1 VLSDLICKRWLFCCS
16 GEAGEPYAREG
27 LKLKFYVVVFGL
39 TCWLQLE
46 LTPLILSPSLSS
58 PQIQEEVANL
68 QAIKL
73 KLQSNDA
80 EGAGGKFVLKCPKV
94 KIVKSWFTCLY

>member
-1 VLSDLICKRWLFCCS
+1 
-16 GEAGEPYAREG
+16 
-27 LKLKFYVVVFGL
+27 
-39 TCWLQLE
+39 LE
-46 LTPLILSPSLSS
+46 FTPLILSPSLSS

-80 EGAGGKFVLKCPKV
+80 EGTGAGGKFVLKCPKV
-94 KIVKSWFTCLY
+94 KIVKSLFTGLH